1 MATNQGHQNTKEKV
15 KDAATSVANQ
25 AGDMASKAGDMA
37 SKVANQASDMASK
50 VVHKVGD
57 TAESATS
64 SVGSGLQSAA
74 GALRENMPNRGMLG
88 SAAGAVADTLESSGR
103 YLEDKGLSGMSDDIA
118 GVIKRYPIP
127 AVLLALGL
135 GYLIASSTR
144 S

>member
-1 MATNQGHQNTKEKV
+1 MASTTNQGQNTKEKV

-25 AGDMASKAGDMA
+25 AGDMASKVA
-37 SKVANQASDMASK
+37 SQASDMASK
-50 VVHKVGD
+50 VVNKVGE

-64 SVGSGLQSAA
+64 SVGSSLQSAA
-74 GALRENMPNRGMLG
+74 GSLRENLPNKGMLG
-88 SAAGAVADTLESSGR
+88 TATETVASTLESSGK

-135 GYLIASSTR
+135 GYLIARSTR